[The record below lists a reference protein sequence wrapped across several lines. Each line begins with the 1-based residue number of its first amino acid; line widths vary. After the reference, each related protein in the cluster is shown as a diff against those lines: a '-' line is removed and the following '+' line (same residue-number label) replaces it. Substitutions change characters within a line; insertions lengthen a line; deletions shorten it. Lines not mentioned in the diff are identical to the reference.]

1 MPIFDYQ
8 CQACG
13 HAFDILQKPG
23 DDVLQECPECGDK
36 KLRKLLSAPNFHLK
50 GSGWR
55 NSKDAQPKKPNVR
68 PKYAHMLDSPVPHA
82 EHDDLPSTPPKPGE
96 NTHDHSHDHGS
107 GHAHGHGHGHSH
119 SHGPD
124 HKH

>member
-13 HAFDILQKPG
+13 HAFDVLQKPG
-23 DDVLQECPECGDK
+23 DEVLRGCPECGDK
-36 KLRKLLSAPNFHLK
+36 TLRKLLSAPNFHLK

-68 PKYAHMLDSPVPHA
+68 PKYAHMLDSPVAHA
-82 EHDDLPSTPPKPGE
+82 EHDDLPSIPHTPGGH
-96 NTHDHSHDHGS
+96 THDHSHSHDHS
-107 GHAHGHGHGHSH
+107 HGHAH
-119 SHGPD
+119 D
-124 HKH
+124 HKHDH